1 MELMLIAAGINKEER
16 NRMDSY
22 LKMMKRMVDIY
33 DQLLQQS
40 GHQTENS
47 DRIASFI
54 RDLDTPGYDRLLAG
68 LPTLLDQ
75 YPGSVPRYNFDQD
88 CIERLTRPDDCWT
101 RIEEKVATAP
111 ASLDLTEKN
120 LAFQTF
126 ALADLLLDLYPSENE
141 LTGVENRI
149 VAEPQKYPTILHLA
163 VKLALSKTQINDLS
177 AQIHLTIVVPLF
189 KEHNRIQSKKSHP
202 AGEDFIRRKV
212 AELNWLYGS
221 KGDDAFDLIFVDD
234 GCPKKSGLIASNI
247 IAEEGYDNVRV
258 LFLEDAITSGLP
270 IAKGLKST
278 EDSQKGGAIQY
289 GLWEALHQPRKQTE
303 LIVLYT
309 DADLSTNIGQAGLLI
324 KWLADSKTMC
334 ALGSRYDPGGIYC
347 TPKGAQGLSEHD
359 RLRLIFRN
367 YVRAELL
374 PQLGPGVDTQCGFKA
389 IKAEVLADTLEKMVD
404 KGFSFDMELL
414 LLITLNYDQ
423 GGRTIAQAP
432 IVWIES
438 NAESNFY

>member
-1 MELMLIAAGINKEER
+1 
-16 NRMDSY
+16 MDSY
-22 LKMMKRMVDIY
+22 LKMMKRMVDLY
-33 DQLLQQS
+33 DQHLKHS
-40 GHQTENS
+40 VHQTENS
-47 DRIASFI
+47 NRIASFI
-54 RDLDTPGYDRLLAG
+54 RKLDTPGYDRLLAG
-68 LPTLLDQ
+68 LPTLLGQDQ
-75 YPGSVPRYNFDQD
+75 GAVPKYNFDQD
-88 CIERLTRPDDCWT
+88 CVERLTQPDDRWS
-101 RIEEKVATAP
+101 RIQDKVATAP
-111 ASLDLTEKN
+111 ASLDLTDNNQALK
-120 LAFQTF
+120 TF
-126 ALADLLLDLYPSENE
+126 ELADLLLDLYPTENK
-141 LTGVENRI
+141 LTGLENRV

-163 VKLALSKTQINDLS
+163 VKLALSKTQLNALTT
-177 AQIHLTIVVPLF
+177 QNHLTVVVPLF
-189 KEHNRIQSKKSHP
+189 KEHNRIQSKEVHP

-212 AELNWLYGS
+212 AELNWLYES
-221 KGDDAFDLIFVDD
+221 KADDTFDLIFVDD
-234 GCPKKSGLIASNI
+234 GCPEKSGLIASNI
-247 IAEEGYDNVRV
+247 IAKEGYDNVRV
-258 LFLEDAITSGLP
+258 LFLEHAIASGLP

-289 GLWEALHQPRKQTE
+289 GLWEAIHQPRKQAE

-324 KWLADSKTMC
+324 KYLSNSKTIC

-347 TPKGAQGLSEHD
+347 TPKGAQGLSDND

-374 PQLGPGVDTQCGFKA
+374 PQLGPGVDTQCGFKG

-404 KGFSFDMELL
+404 KSFSFDMELL

>member
-1 MELMLIAAGINKEER
+1 
-16 NRMDSY
+16 MDSY
-22 LKMMKRMVDIY
+22 LKMMKRMVDLY
-33 DQLLQQS
+33 DQHLQQS
-40 GHQTENS
+40 EHQTKKS
-47 DRIASFI
+47 DRMATFI

-68 LPTLLDQ
+68 LPALLGQ
-75 YPGSVPRYNFDQD
+75 NQGAVPRYNFDQG
-88 CIERLTRPDDCWT
+88 CIARLTQPDDRWS
-101 RIEEKVATAP
+101 RIEEIVTASP
-111 ASLDLTEKN
+111 ASLDLTDKN
-120 LAFQTF
+120 QAFQTF
-126 ALADLLLDLYPSENE
+126 ELADLLLDLYLSENE
-141 LTGVENRI
+141 LTGLENRV

-163 VKLALSKTQINDLS
+163 VKLALSKTQLNALTT
-177 AQIHLTIVVPLF
+177 QIHLTVVVPLF
-189 KEHNRIQSKKSHP
+189 KEHNRIKSREVHP

-221 KGDDAFDLIFVDD
+221 KTDDTFDLIFVDD
-234 GCPKKSGLIASNI
+234 GCPEESGLIASNI
-247 IAEEGYDNVRV
+247 IAKEGYDNVRV
-258 LFLEDAITSGLP
+258 LFLEHAIASGLP

-289 GLWEALHQPRKQTE
+289 GLWEAIHQPRKQTE

-324 KWLADSKTMC
+324 KRLSNNKTMC

-347 TPKGAQGLSEHD
+347 TPEGAQGLSD
-359 RLRLIFRN
+359 NDKLRLIFRN

-404 KGFSFDMELL
+404 KSFSFDMELL

>member
-1 MELMLIAAGINKEER
+1 MLIAAGIYKEER

-22 LKMMKRMVDIY
+22 LKMMKQMVDLY
-33 DQLLQQS
+33 DRQLHQS
-40 GHQTENS
+40 GHQTANS

-75 YPGSVPRYNFDQD
+75 YQGVVPRYNFDQD
-88 CIERLTRPDDCWT
+88 SVDRLTRPDDRWT
-101 RIEEKVATAP
+101 RIEEKVATVP
-111 ASLDLTEKN
+111 ASLDLTEN
-120 LAFQTF
+120 NQAFQTF
-126 ALADLLLDLYPSENE
+126 ELADLLLDLYPSENE
-141 LTGVENRI
+141 LTQAENRI
-149 VAEPQKYPTILHLA
+149 VAKSQKYPTVLHLA
-163 VKLALSKTQINDLS
+163 VKLALSKTQLNALTTE
-177 AQIHLTIVVPLF
+177 IHLTVIVPLF
-189 KEHNRIQSKKSHP
+189 KEHNRIQSKKVHP

-212 AELNWLYGS
+212 AELKWLYGS
-221 KGDDAFDLIFVDD
+221 KSDDTFDLIFVDD
-234 GCPKKSGLIASNI
+234 GCPEKSGQIASNI
-247 IAEEGYDNVRV
+247 IAGEGYDNVRV
-258 LFLEDAITSGLP
+258 LFLEHAIASGLP
-270 IAKGLKST
+270 IVKGLKST
-278 EDSQKGGAIQY
+278 GDSQKGGAIQY
-289 GLWEALHQPRKQTE
+289 GFWEALHQPRKQAE

-324 KWLADSKTMC
+324 KLLADSKTMC

-347 TPKGAQGLSEHD
+347 TPKGAQNLSEHD

-367 YVRAELL
+367 YVRTELL

-389 IKAEVLADTLEKMVD
+389 IKAEVLASTIEKMVD

-423 GGRTIAQAP
+423 GGQTIAQAP

-438 NAESNFY
+438 SAESNFY

>member
-1 MELMLIAAGINKEER
+1 
-16 NRMDSY
+16 MDSY
-22 LKMMKRMVDIY
+22 LKMMKRMVDLY
-33 DQLLQQS
+33 DQHLQQS
-40 GHQTENS
+40 GFQTENS

-68 LPTLLDQ
+68 LPALLDQ
-75 YPGSVPRYNFDQD
+75 NQGAVPRYNFDQD
-88 CIERLTRPDDCWT
+88 CVDRLILPDERWS
-101 RIEEKVATAP
+101 RIEEKVANASE
-111 ASLDLTEKN
+111 SLDLTDKN
-120 LAFQTF
+120 QAFQTF
-126 ALADLLLDLYPSENE
+126 ELADLLMDLYPSENE
-141 LTGVENRI
+141 LTGLENRI
-149 VAEPQKYPTILHLA
+149 VAQPQEYPTILHLA
-163 VKLALSKTQINDLS
+163 VKLALSKTQLS
-177 AQIHLTIVVPLF
+177 ALTTQIHLTVVVPLF
-189 KEHNRIQSKKSHP
+189 KEHNRIQSKKVHA

-221 KGDDAFDLIFVDD
+221 KADHTFDLIFVDD
-234 GCPKKSGLIASNI
+234 GCPEKSGLIASNI

-258 LFLEDAITSGLP
+258 LFLEHAIASGSP

-324 KWLADSKTMC
+324 KRLAVSKTMC

-367 YVRAELL
+367 YVRAEIL

-389 IKAEVLADTLEKMVD
+389 FKAEVLADTLEKLVD

>member
-1 MELMLIAAGINKEER
+1 
-16 NRMDSY
+16 MDSY
-22 LKMMKRMVDIY
+22 LKMMKRMVDLY
-33 DQLLQQS
+33 DQHLQQS
-40 GHQTENS
+40 GHQTKKS
-47 DRIASFI
+47 DRMATFI
-54 RDLDTPGYDRLLAG
+54 RGLDTPGYDRLLTG
-68 LPTLLDQ
+68 LPALLGQ
-75 YPGSVPRYNFDQD
+75 NHGAVPRYNFDQD
-88 CIERLTRPDDCWT
+88 CIAQLTQLDDRWS
-101 RIEEKVATAP
+101 RIEEVVTTSP
-111 ASLDLTEKN
+111 ASLDLTDKSQ
-120 LAFQTF
+120 AFQTF
-126 ALADLLLDLYPSENE
+126 ELADLLLDLYLSENE
-141 LTGVENRI
+141 LTRLENRV

-163 VKLALSKTQINDLS
+163 VKLALSKTQLNALTT
-177 AQIHLTIVVPLF
+177 QIHLTVVVPLF
-189 KEHNRIQSKKSHP
+189 KEHNRIQSKEIHP

-212 AELNWLYGS
+212 AELNWLYES
-221 KGDDAFDLIFVDD
+221 KADDTFDLIFVDD
-234 GCPKKSGLIASNI
+234 GCPEKSGLIASNI
-247 IAEEGYDNVRV
+247 IAKEGYDNVRV
-258 LFLEDAITSGLP
+258 LFLEHAIASGLP

-289 GLWEALHQPRKQTE
+289 GLWEAIHQPRKQTE

-324 KWLADSKTMC
+324 KYLSNNKTMC
-334 ALGSRYDPGGIYC
+334 TLGSRYDPGGIYC
-347 TPKGAQGLSEHD
+347 TPKGAQGLADDD

-404 KGFSFDMELL
+404 KSFSFDMELL

>member
-1 MELMLIAAGINKEER
+1 
-16 NRMDSY
+16 MDSY
-22 LKMMKRMVDIY
+22 LKMMKRMVDLY
-33 DQLLQQS
+33 DQHLQQS
-40 GHQTENS
+40 GLQTENS

-68 LPTLLDQ
+68 LPALLDQ
-75 YPGSVPRYNFDQD
+75 NQGAVPRYNFDQD
-88 CIERLTRPDDCWT
+88 CVERLIHPDERWS
-101 RIEEKVATAP
+101 RIEKKVANASE
-111 ASLDLTEKN
+111 SLDLTDKN
-120 LAFQTF
+120 QAFQTF
-126 ALADLLLDLYPSENE
+126 ELADLLMDLYPSENE
-141 LTGVENRI
+141 LTGLENRI
-149 VAEPQKYPTILHLA
+149 VAQPQEYPTILHLA
-163 VKLALSKTQINDLS
+163 IKLALSKTQLS
-177 AQIHLTIVVPLF
+177 ALTTQIHLTVVVPLF
-189 KEHNRIQSKKSHP
+189 KEHNRIQSKKVHP

-221 KGDDAFDLIFVDD
+221 KADHSFDLIFVDD
-234 GCPKKSGLIASNI
+234 GCPEKSGLIASNI

-258 LFLEDAITSGLP
+258 LFLEHAIASGSP

-324 KWLADSKTMC
+324 KRLAVSKTMC

-367 YVRAELL
+367 YIRAEIL

-389 IKAEVLADTLEKMVD
+389 VKAEVLADTLEKMVD

-414 LLITLNYDQ
+414 LLITLNYDK
-423 GGRTIAQAP
+423 GGQTIAQAP

>member
-1 MELMLIAAGINKEER
+1 
-16 NRMDSY
+16 MDSY
-22 LKMMKRMVDIY
+22 LKMMKRMVDLY
-33 DQLLQQS
+33 DKHLKHS
-40 GHQTENS
+40 VHQTENS
-47 DRIASFI
+47 NRIASFI
-54 RDLDTPGYDRLLAG
+54 RELDAPGYDRLLAG
-68 LPTLLDQ
+68 LPTLLGQDQ
-75 YPGSVPRYNFDQD
+75 EAVPRYNFDQD
-88 CIERLTRPDDCWT
+88 CVERLTQPDDRWA
-101 RIEEKVATAP
+101 RIEDKVATAP
-111 ASLDLTEKN
+111 ASLDLTDN
-120 LAFQTF
+120 NQAFKTF
-126 ALADLLLDLYPSENE
+126 ELADLLLDFYPTEDE
-141 LTGVENRI
+141 LTGVEHRV
-149 VAEPQKYPTILHLA
+149 VAEPQNYPTILHLA
-163 VKLALSKTQINDLS
+163 VKLALSKTQLNALTTP
-177 AQIHLTIVVPLF
+177 IHLTVVVPLF
-189 KEHNRIQSKKSHP
+189 KEHNRIHSKEVHP

-221 KGDDAFDLIFVDD
+221 KAHDTFDLIFVDD
-234 GCPKKSGLIASNI
+234 GCPEKSGLIASKI
-247 IAEEGYDNVRV
+247 IAKEGYDNVRV
-258 LFLEDAITSGLP
+258 LFLEHAIASGLS

-289 GLWEALHQPRKQTE
+289 GLWDAIHQHRNQTE

-324 KWLADSKTMC
+324 KLLSNNKTIC

-347 TPKGAQGLSEHD
+347 TPKGAQGLSNSD

-367 YVRAELL
+367 YVRAEML

-389 IKAEVLADTLEKMVD
+389 INAEVLADTLEKMVD

-414 LLITLNYDQ
+414 LLITLNYHQ